1 MTLELQ
7 GLVAV
12 VTGASR
18 GIGLAMAHELAAGGA
33 RVAMIARDAGRTE
46 GAAAQIREERG
57 RGYVCDVTD
66 LQQIG
71 DVVERIEGELGAIG
85 ILVNNAGMIR
95 DKLLIRTRDEDWDE
109 VLGTN
114 LRGTFGMTRAV
125 LRGMLRKRS
134 GVIINIS
141 SVAGLVGSAG
151 QTTYAAA
158 KAGIIGFTKAVAREL
173 APRGIRA
180 NVVAPGFIVT
190 QMTSDLPQQARDNLI
205 AKIPMGRLGEPE
217 DVAPMVRFLAGPG
230 GRYITGQ
237 VIVVDGGMVM

>member
-7 GLVAV
+7 ELVAV

-18 GIGLAMAHELAAGGA
+18 GIGLATAHELATGGA
-33 RVAMIARDAGRTE
+33 RVAMIARDAGRAE
-46 GAAAQIREERG
+46 GAAAEIPDERG
-57 RGYVCDVTD
+57 RGYACDVTD

-71 DVVERIEGELGAIG
+71 DVVERIEGELGPID

-109 VLGTN
+109 VLATN

-125 LRGMLRKRS
+125 LRGMIRKRS

-190 QMTSDLPQQARDNLI
+190 KMTSDLAPQARDNLI
-205 AKIPMGRLGEPE
+205 ARIPMGRLGDPE

>member
-1 MTLELQ
+1 MTLELE
-7 GLVAV
+7 GRVAV

-18 GIGLAMAHELAAGGA
+18 GIGLATARELAAGGA
-33 RVAMIARDAGRTE
+33 RVAMIARDVGRAE
-46 GAAAQIREERG
+46 GAAAQITEERG
-57 RGYVCDVTD
+57 RGFGCDVND

-71 DVVERIEGELGAIG
+71 EVVELIEGEYGSID
-85 ILVNNAGMIR
+85 ILVNNAGVVR

-114 LRGTFGMTRAV
+114 LRGTFRMTRAV
-125 LRGMLRKRS
+125 LKGMIRKHS

-141 SVAGLVGSAG
+141 SVAGLVGNPG

-158 KAGIIGFTKAVAREL
+158 KAGIIGFTKSLAREM

-180 NVVAPGFIVT
+180 NVVAPGFITT
-190 QMTSDLPQQARDNLI
+190 QMTSELSRQARENLLSM
-205 AKIPMGRLGEPE
+205 IPMGRLGEPE
-217 DVAPMVRFLAGPG
+217 DVAPIVRFLAGPG
-230 GRYITGQ
+230 GRYMTGQ

>member
-1 MTLELQ
+1 M
-7 GLVAV
+7 
-12 VTGASR
+12 
-18 GIGLAMAHELAAGGA
+18 
-33 RVAMIARDAGRTE
+33 
-46 GAAAQIREERG
+46 
-57 RGYVCDVTD
+57 
-66 LQQIG
+66 
-71 DVVERIEGELGAIG
+71 
-85 ILVNNAGMIR
+85 
-95 DKLLIRTRDEDWDE
+95 
-109 VLGTN
+109 
-114 LRGTFGMTRAV
+114 
-125 LRGMLRKRS
+125 
-134 GVIINIS
+134 
-141 SVAGLVGSAG
+141 GSAG